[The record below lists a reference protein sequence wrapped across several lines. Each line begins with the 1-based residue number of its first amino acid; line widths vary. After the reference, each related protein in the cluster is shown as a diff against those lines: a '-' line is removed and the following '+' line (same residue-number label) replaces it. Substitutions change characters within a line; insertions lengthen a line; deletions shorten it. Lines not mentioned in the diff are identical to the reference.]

1 MQQQNKKFQL
11 PIRTAVVAGL
21 MLSSLLVAV
30 VVITLQYYF
39 NKNLAEKV
47 VHSRYQQT
55 MFSINEYLESIDN
68 RATKEINELKQLPGL
83 LEIHRSMVK
92 SVSC

>member
-55 MFSINEYLESIDN
+55 MPLCNVILYFNLFIWVN
-68 RATKEINELKQLPGL
+68 K
-83 LEIHRSMVK
+83 MVR
-92 SVSC
+92 